1 MSNVKQK
8 NIQIPLALFNEIVE
22 FMEYMDDAKLD
33 ILFADMCDSILAQ
46 LRAKHDSMTLRGHY
60 ADIVHAKDED
70 RQHAARMHYLQMKR
84 VYKS

>member
-1 MSNVKQK
+1 VAKIKQK
-8 NIQIPLALFNEIVE
+8 NIQIPLPLFNEILE

-46 LRAKHDSMTLRGHY
+46 LRAKQDSFALRELY
-60 ADIVHAKDED
+60 SNIVLAKVED

-84 VYKS
+84 VYKP

>member
-1 MSNVKQK
+1 MAKIKQK
-8 NIQIPLALFNEIVE
+8 NIQIPLPLFKEILE

-46 LRAKHDSMTLRGHY
+46 LRAKQDSMALREHY

-70 RQHAARMHYLQMKR
+70 KQHAAHMHYLQMKR